1 MASDSNDPLLE
12 KYRKVAKIII
22 RAGTIPFPLTNT
34 VIDILREYLSADDLD
49 FVEAFSVST
58 SMTMAQLK
66 KKINLPEDLIDKK
79 AKKLAQIG
87 FIFNQPNSEGV
98 MVYRLLPLVVIG
110 AFEYTYMRQLP
121 KNPKE
126 IQKYQKIAVLYEK
139 LLQELADSVQKGYE
153 NMVPFYQK
161 MPTTDRT
168 VPIYENVTGT
178 TIQINKSIEATEQIL
193 PAQTV
198 EEIINKYDD
207 IGVGNCFCRQY
218 QKMLGHECEVHA
230 PMETCFTFGKSARHV
245 IQQGFARRI
254 TKEEALK
261 ILKATEDAG
270 LVHKAFHNANDISK
284 PENSICNC
292 CKDCCDTFNLWRMGA
307 TAMANSTNYL
317 SEVQQENCTGC
328 SECVNRCPMD
338 AISLNSD
345 NKAEV
350 NGELCIGC
358 GICAH
363 FCPQNTILL
372 KQGLRRVFAL
382 PPRIN

>member
-1 MASDSNDPLLE
+1 MDLVLD

-22 RAGTIPFPLTNT
+22 GAGTIPFPLSDT
-34 VIDILREYLSADDLD
+34 VIEILQQYLDEDDLD
-49 FVEAFSVST
+49 FITAFKIST
-58 SMTMAQLK
+58 SMTMEQLR
-66 KKINLPEDLIDKK
+66 KKIKLSDEEIDKQ
-79 AKKLAQIG
+79 AQKLAQKG

-126 IQKYQKIAVLYEK
+126 IEKYRKLAILYDK
-139 LLQELADSVQKGYE
+139 LLHELADSIQTGYD
-153 NMVPFYQK
+153 NVVPMFQK
-161 MPTTDRT
+161 MPPVDRT
-168 VPIYENVTGT
+168 VPIYENITGT
-178 TIQINKSIEATEQIL
+178 NIEINKSMEATEQIL
-193 PAQTV
+193 PAQSV
-198 EEIINKYDD
+198 EAIIKKYDD

-218 QKMLGHECEVHA
+218 QKMLGHDCIQHA

-245 IQQGFARRI
+245 IKQGFARRV
-254 TKEEALK
+254 TKDEALK

-307 TAMANSTNYL
+307 TALVNSTNYL
-317 SEVQQENCTGC
+317 SEVNQENCTGC
-328 SECVNRCPMD
+328 SECINRCPMD
-338 AISLNSD
+338 AITLNSD

-350 NGELCIGC
+350 NSGLCIGC
-358 GICAH
+358 GVCAH
-363 FCPQNTILL
+363 FCPQNTIVL
-372 KQGLRRVFAL
+372 KQGLRTVFAL
-382 PPRIN
+382 PPRKQ